1 MYSQAKQQIGCKNPF
16 IGLNPS
22 VLSCDSRKSEIIISS
37 FIDQF
42 DGPELSQHEAL
53 ITIFDYK
60 AAAFLSK
67 HCHISTQIC

>member
-1 MYSQAKQQIGCKNPF
+1 MYGQAKQQVGCKNPF
-16 IGLNPS
+16 IGLYS
-22 VLSCDSRKSEIIISS
+22 SILSCDSRKPEIIISS
-37 FIDQF
+37 FIDL

-60 AAAFLSK
+60 AATFLSK